1 MSGGC
6 SADRPGLLTFEP
18 VADSA
23 GGGMR
28 PVTSGYNCSEVL
40 GGGSCHKSTRDQI
53 GWSVGSAK
61 QHLHLFAVEA

>member
-1 MSGGC
+1 MYLLNLVAAAVGVSDFPRVSMWCSQAEKRVSGGC
-6 SADRPGLLTFEP
+6 GADRPGLLTFEP

-40 GGGSCHKSTRDQI
+40 GG
-53 GWSVGSAK
+53 
-61 QHLHLFAVEA
+61 